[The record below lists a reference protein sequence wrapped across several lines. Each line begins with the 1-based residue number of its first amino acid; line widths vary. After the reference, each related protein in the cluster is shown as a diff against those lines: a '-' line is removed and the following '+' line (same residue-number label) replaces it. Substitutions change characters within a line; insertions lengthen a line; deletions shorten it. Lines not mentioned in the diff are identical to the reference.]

1 MHANR
6 KNTGLCIPIIIKTKI
21 MSTTFDNMTVLK
33 VTPPP
38 WLDSR

>member
-1 MHANR
+1 MRIAV
-6 KNTGLCIPIIIKTKI
+6 TIKTKI
-21 MSTTFDNMTVLK
+21 MSTTFDNMAVLK